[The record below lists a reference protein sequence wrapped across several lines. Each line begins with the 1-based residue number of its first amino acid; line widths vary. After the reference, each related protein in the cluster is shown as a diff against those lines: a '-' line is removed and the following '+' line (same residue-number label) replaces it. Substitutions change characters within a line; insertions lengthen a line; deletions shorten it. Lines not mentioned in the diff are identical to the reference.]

1 MKNMMR
7 RIVLVACISAC
18 VPGLALSATAATRY
32 VVTPEH
38 AEEAGVTPT
47 APYTSWETA
56 GTDIATVVA
65 ACAEGDKVVVRIGTY
80 KVGTTISFGDID
92 KRKLDIVSYDPET
105 GLPNAEK
112 TILDGQGERRIMSLN
127 AAPNHRNS
135 FVVDGFTF
143 KNGKEAEAGALR
155 FNGGR
160 LRGDG
165 PLPSRGSE
173 GGVYNCRF
181 IGNEATTGSGG
192 AMVVVYGAIVSNCY
206 FEANTSYLRG
216 GAVDILYANNVD
228 SIDLN
233 DDAVLSAK
241 LNPTESQSG
250 TLAVFYD
257 CVFTNNAAG
266 ASGRANAGYG
276 GAVEPRDGDK
286 KALYLKGCKF
296 FDNGTAG
303 TGNRGGAVYAGYGS
317 RLECCEFIGNSS
329 NYGGG
334 LFAGA
339 ACTSVSGC
347 TFRANSGSLGGGI
360 CGCAQLRKTVI
371 ANNAGA
377 GLFVFGTTATGSDL
391 TVTNNTDC
399 GIKLHKDMKSCSFDR
414 CLVLGNG
421 GCAFLQSDATASG
434 TVLRNSLFAQNGAT
448 VANSYGLDIK
458 ASLTMENCTIADN
471 ANRNMTIA
479 GSAGAYT
486 VSLTNCV
493 IAKPLGGSAW
503 TIYSNGPEVQ
513 AASCYGVNAEHV
525 TNVDPVTGNCLFA
538 APANGDYSIA
548 RKSCLRDAGAEAD
561 WMVGAVD
568 LAGNSRVFGPK
579 PDVGCYENQ
588 DPAPGLLLLFR

>member
-1 MKNMMR
+1 MR
-7 RIVLVACISAC
+7 RTLEKSVAGAFAL
-18 VPGLALSATAATRY
+18 GLALSAAAATRY
-32 VVTPEH
+32 VVTPEY
-38 AEEAGVTPT
+38 AEEAKVTPT
-47 APYTSWETA
+47 APYTSWDTA

-80 KVGTTISFGDID
+80 KIGTTITFGNSSN
-92 KRKLDIVSYDPET
+92 RKLDIVSYDPET
-105 GLPNAEK
+105 GFPNAEK
-112 TILDGQGERRIMSLN
+112 TILDGQGERQIMSLN
-127 AAPNHRNS
+127 AAVNQRNS

-143 KNGKEAEAGALR
+143 KNGKAAQAGALY

-160 LRGDG
+160 LRDDG

-192 AMVVVYGAIVSNCY
+192 AMVVAYGAIVSNCY
-206 FEANTSYLRG
+206 YEANTSYLRG
-216 GAVDILYANNVD
+216 GGVDVLYANNVD

-233 DDAVLSAK
+233 DDAVLSAR
-241 LNPTESQSG
+241 LNPTASQTG

-257 CVFTNNAAG
+257 CVFTNNTAG
-266 ASGRANAGYG
+266 ASGRENAGYG

-286 KALYLKGCKF
+286 KALYLNRCKF
-296 FDNGTAG
+296 FDNSTAG
-303 TGNRGGAVYAGYGS
+303 KGNRGGAVYAGYGS
-317 RLECCEFIGNSS
+317 RIEGCDFIGNSS

-339 ACTSVSGC
+339 ACTSVSGG

-360 CGCAQLRKTVI
+360 CGCAKIQKATI
-371 ANNAGA
+371 SGNTGA
-377 GLFVFGTTATGSDL
+377 GFFVFATPVTASDL
-391 TVTNNTDC
+391 TVTGNTDC
-399 GIKLHKDMKSCSFDR
+399 GIKLHNGMKDCLFDR
-414 CLVLGNG
+414 CLVLNNG
-421 GCAFLQSDATASG
+421 GSAFIQSDAAASG
-434 TVLRNSLFAQNGAT
+434 TILRNSLFAQNGAT

-486 VSLTNCV
+486 VSMMNCV
-493 IAKPLGGSAW
+493 IAKPLGGTAW
-503 TIYSNGPEVQ
+503 MIYSAGPEVQ
-513 AASCYGVNAEHV
+513 AVSCYGVNAEHV
-525 TNVDPVTGNCLFA
+525 TNVDPVTGDCRFT

-548 RKSCLRDAGAEAD
+548 RKSCLRDAGATAG
-561 WMVGAVD
+561 WMDGAVD
-568 LAGNSRVFGPK
+568 LAGNPRVFGPK